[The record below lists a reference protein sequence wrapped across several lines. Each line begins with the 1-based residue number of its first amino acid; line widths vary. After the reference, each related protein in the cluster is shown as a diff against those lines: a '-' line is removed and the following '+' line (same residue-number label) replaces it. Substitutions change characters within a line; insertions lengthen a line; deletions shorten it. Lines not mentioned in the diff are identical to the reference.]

1 MARRKHHKKRSHRR
15 KRHSI
20 GAIGKGNIGSALG
33 IIAGAVAGRLVA
45 NKLPFGDDK
54 IKNAAVAAIG
64 FVFPSVW
71 KGETGKAV
79 GNGMIAAGGLGLAA
93 AFMPNTLGA
102 TDDVMEFPV
111 SVGEVPDNISV
122 IAGGES
128 VMAGSDSV
136 IYGDSLSVLAGYD
149 EDEY

>member
-1 MARRKHHKKRSHRR
+1 MARKKHHKKRSHRR
-15 KRHSI
+15 RRSI
-20 GAIGKGNIGSALG
+20 GAIGKGNFGTALG

-71 KGETGKAV
+71 KGETGKAI

-93 AFMPNTLGA
+93 SFMPSTLGA
-102 TDDVMEFPV
+102 TGDTMEFPV

-128 VMAGSDSV
+128 VLA
-136 IYGDSLSVLAGYD
+136 GDSLSVLAGFD